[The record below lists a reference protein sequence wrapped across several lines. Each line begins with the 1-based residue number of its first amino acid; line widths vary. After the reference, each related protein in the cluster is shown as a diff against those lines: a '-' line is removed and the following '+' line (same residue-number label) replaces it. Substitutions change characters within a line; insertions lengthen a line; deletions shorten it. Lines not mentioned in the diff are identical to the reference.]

1 MTDRNGGDGKVVEV
15 EDLSAR
21 YGEDVVLQDVSLDVF
36 RGEILVVAGASGC
49 GKSTLLRHM
58 IGLSVPSEGRVK
70 IDGIDITI
78 ASEKTLRAVRR
89 EIGVLFQSSAL
100 LGSMTLG
107 GKRCPAPVGVYR
119 SSGTRDRYD
128 GKD

>member
-1 MTDRNGGDGKVVEV
+1 MEGTGKLMEV
-15 EDLSAR
+15 EGLSAR

-70 IDGIDITI
+70 IDGTDITV

-107 GKRCPAPVGVYR
+107 ENVALPLSEFTDLA
-119 SSGTRDRYD
+119 GTRDRYD